1 MLPYILFVTNVHTL
15 ALEMACRGNRH
26 CANCIGTLSFHI
38 LICKSCHP
46 QTRHMELRLIGGWNY
61 RCSNSPDVVWSLA
74 HLDICRRVSVWFTW
88 PYVQSVSIISR
99 ASVYLLCRRNTSRH
113 PPSIWTSAP
122 VRSGFSLF
130 KHLRQRAQA
139 TNVPVKSGIQ

>member
-46 QTRHMELRLIGGWNY
+46 QTCHMELRMIGGWNY

-74 HLDICRRVSVWFTW
+74 HLDISRHMSVWFTW
-88 PYVQSVSIISR
+88 PYVPSVSIISR
-99 ASVYLLCRRNTSRH
+99 ASVYLPAL
-113 PPSIWTSAP
+113 PPQHVPASPSNLDICPPA
-122 VRSGFSLF
+122 RSGTRKVEPIWIL
-130 KHLRQRAQA
+130 LE
-139 TNVPVKSGIQ
+139 